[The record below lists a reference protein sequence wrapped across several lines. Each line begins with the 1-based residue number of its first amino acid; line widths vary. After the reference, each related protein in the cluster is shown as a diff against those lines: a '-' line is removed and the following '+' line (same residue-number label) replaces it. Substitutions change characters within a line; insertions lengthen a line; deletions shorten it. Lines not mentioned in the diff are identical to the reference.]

1 MSVRSDGLDAGFGDD
16 VAPFRYFVVDAL
28 SHPAGSIGDDLE
40 AIVAQL
46 LGDGRRFQNF
56 DRLAR

>member
-1 MSVRSDGLDAGFGDD
+1 MLSDGLDAGFGAD
-16 VAPFRYFVVDAL
+16 VAPFWYLVGDAL

-46 LGDGRRFQNF
+46 LGDSRPLHNF
-56 DRLAR
+56 DRPGR